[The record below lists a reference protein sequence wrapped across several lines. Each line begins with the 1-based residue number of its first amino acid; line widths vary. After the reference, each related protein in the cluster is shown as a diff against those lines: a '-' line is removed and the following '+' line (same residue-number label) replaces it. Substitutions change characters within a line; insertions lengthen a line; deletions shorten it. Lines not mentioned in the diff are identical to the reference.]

1 VPSPEEKEEKKK
13 QKWEAQHRR
22 PQERQLYDEKAVKA
36 FLLGHIKDPCREK
49 LRDAIGKLVDSYS
62 KSIVKASS
70 GPMHL
75 ARETYRDVTHME
87 TVEMPDESFDM
98 TLIRYLML
106 GTEKAQKEN
115 ELVHA
120 LNENFAE
127 FCFEG
132 TRDGGDSDI
141 YDYGAMKYLT
151 NLKNRLTTN
160 LERFMTRAVFALYPG
175 QSRNGKWTIISGIT
189 RDRKREDE
197 VEFVDKKA
205 SNEST
210 NEASVIRAVI
220 QEHHADL
227 GWRIQQTRYQS

>member
-1 VPSPEEKEEKKK
+1 
-13 QKWEAQHRR
+13 
-22 PQERQLYDEKAVKA
+22 
-36 FLLGHIKDPCREK
+36 
-49 LRDAIGKLVDSYS
+49 
-62 KSIVKASS
+62 
-70 GPMHL
+70 MHL